1 MSVLKKLL
9 LGFVVLL
16 LVVAAIGLVLPR
28 TAHVERSIV
37 INARPAT
44 VFTVLN
50 GFRQFDQWSP
60 WAEYDPG
67 MKLVFEGPATGVG
80 ARYRWNGNAQVG
92 SGSQE
97 ILESTPYRQIRI
109 KLVFGEFP
117 GDFIAVYTMEAEGE
131 NTKLT
136 WAFDA
141 DYGNSVMGRY
151 FGLLSDSMLGPDY
164 EKGLSKLKSFAESLP
179 TDDFSALAI
188 ETMDAPSIAVV
199 SIAARAANET
209 YAIGVALGMAY
220 SRLSGFINVNGL
232 KQAAPPLAIYHG
244 LEASSGKEGVLTFDA
259 AIPVDRTDVAPGGN
273 IRTGHTQA
281 GLAVRAKYRGP
292 YSGLPVANK
301 QVEAYLAAAG
311 LERDGPRWEQYVSD
325 PGQTP
330 EAELV
335 THIYYPVK

>member
-117 GDFIAVYTMEAEGE
+117 GDFIAHYILAPEGE
-131 NTKLT
+131 GTRLT

-141 DYGNSVMGRY
+141 DYGITSWGDISGCCRTACSGR
-151 FGLLSDSMLGPDY
+151 
-164 EKGLSKLKSFAESLP
+164 
-179 TDDFSALAI
+179 
-188 ETMDAPSIAVV
+188 TMRKV
-199 SIAARAANET
+199 
-209 YAIGVALGMAY
+209 
-220 SRLSGFINVNGL
+220 
-232 KQAAPPLAIYHG
+232 
-244 LEASSGKEGVLTFDA
+244 
-259 AIPVDRTDVAPGGN
+259 
-273 IRTGHTQA
+273 
-281 GLAVRAKYRGP
+281 
-292 YSGLPVANK
+292 
-301 QVEAYLAAAG
+301 
-311 LERDGPRWEQYVSD
+311 
-325 PGQTP
+325 
-330 EAELV
+330 
-335 THIYYPVK
+335 